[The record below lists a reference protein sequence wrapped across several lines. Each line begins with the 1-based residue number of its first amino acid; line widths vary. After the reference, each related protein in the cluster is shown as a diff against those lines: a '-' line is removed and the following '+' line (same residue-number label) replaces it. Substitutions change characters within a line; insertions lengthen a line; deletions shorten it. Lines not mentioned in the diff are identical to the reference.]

1 MQVKVKQRVRSD
13 CKEIKVNECK
23 QCNSGYGYIK
33 TKSPKK
39 TEKNECMNI
48 NGSSTS
54 ANNRYI
60 YSGGSEIDYRLGVL
74 HVYKFLNSLVFI
86 LVRY

>member
-1 MQVKVKQRVRSD
+1 MSNGASPPRGKERKIDRERDELIMQVKVKQRVRSD

-39 TEKNECMNI
+39 PKK
-48 NGSSTS
+48 TS
-54 ANNRYI
+54 
-60 YSGGSEIDYRLGVL
+60 V
-74 HVYKFLNSLVFI
+74 
-86 LVRY
+86 